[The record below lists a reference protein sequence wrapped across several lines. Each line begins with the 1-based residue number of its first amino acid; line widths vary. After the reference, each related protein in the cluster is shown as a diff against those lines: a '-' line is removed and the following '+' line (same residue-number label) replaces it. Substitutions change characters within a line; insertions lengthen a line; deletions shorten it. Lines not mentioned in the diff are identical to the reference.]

1 MCVRHVSDTETEGEW
16 GKEMQLNKNAAFLS
30 SIKKKR
36 KKRNAICGILPQIS
50 QCGGNTVSPF
60 GL

>member
-30 SIKKKR
+30 SIKKKEKE
-36 KKRNAICGILPQIS
+36 KKRNMWHTAT
-50 QCGGNTVSPF
+50 N
-60 GL
+60 